1 MLKNLSIY
9 LTETRITLGVK
20 IAVAIAATITLF
32 SQDLAIIFTDALQ
45 SETTSY
51 LLAIPFLFAY
61 LVYRKRKMLAA
72 VIPLEN
78 RNQPRETRH
87 LPAIAG
93 VLLSITAVLLYWHGS
108 YTFTPLEYHL
118 LALPLFAS
126 GLCLILFNPQTLR
139 QLAFPMAFLAFLIP
153 PPSDILYTIGATLS
167 TVSSEASNALVS
179 LLGIPSSLTSD
190 EYGNPSIIITRPDTS
205 TLTFSVDIACSGIYS
220 LIGFFIFAAFVA
232 YIIRDKPWKKLTIL
246 MIGIPLVYLLNIA
259 RITIILLIGYQFG
272 IDLAL
277 QIFHL
282 LGGWILVFLGTL
294 LLLAISEKAFK
305 TQIFAKPA
313 EKCPQCIPST
323 QSNQSFCFACGRI
336 IKSARNMLHKSD
348 SAKITCIILS
358 VILLMSIQA
367 PVFVLTNAPIVTAS
381 TPYGE
386 QTSTD
391 ILPQLQGYD
400 LSFWYRDTEFEA
412 RAKQDLAVIYL
423 YSPEN
428 DTEDAVWATIEISST
443 LSSLHGWEKCLI
455 TWPLSHGKQ
464 PTVNQIKLED
474 VQLTQNPPLIA
485 RFFAFNDLATG
496 QTEAV
501 LYWYETATFSVNSTS
516 QQKHVMISI
525 IIYPQNPD
533 DLSETEDKLTAIA
546 RAIND
551 YWQPIKTWSQVTMII
566 SQNGLSAVAITSSI
580 IIAIIAMYAL
590 ESRRLRIANAKTYQ
604 KLSKPNRQIIDAVK
618 ALPKNKTST
627 LNNIATQY
635 KALTRRAI
643 DQNQLL
649 QKLQNLEKTGIL
661 ESEITNQRDE
671 PIQTWKAQ
679 IKLR

>member
-1 MLKNLSIY
+1 MLRKSWPIF
-9 LTETRITLGVK
+9 TETRITLGLK
-20 IAVAIAATITLF
+20 IATVLIATIALF

-126 GLCLILFNPQTLR
+126 GLCLTLFNPQTLR

-179 LLGIPSSLTSD
+179 LMGIPSSLTSD
-190 EYGNPSIIITRPDTS
+190 AYGNPSIIITRPDTS

-348 SAKITCIILS
+348 IAKITCTILS

-381 TPYGE
+381 TPSGE
-386 QTSTD
+386 QISTD

-428 DTEDAVWATIEISST
+428 DTEDAVWATIQISST
-443 LSSLHGWEKCLI
+443 LSSLHRWETCLI
-455 TWPLSHGKQ
+455 TWPLSRGKQ

-474 VQLTQNPPLIA
+474 IQLSQNPPLIA

-533 DLSETEDKLTAIA
+533 DLTNTEDKLTAIA

-604 KLSKPNRQIIDAVK
+604 KLSKPNRQIIDAIK
-618 ALPKNKTST
+618 ALPKNKTPT

-635 KALTRRAI
+635 NTLTRRAT

-671 PIQTWKAQ
+671 PTQTWKAQ